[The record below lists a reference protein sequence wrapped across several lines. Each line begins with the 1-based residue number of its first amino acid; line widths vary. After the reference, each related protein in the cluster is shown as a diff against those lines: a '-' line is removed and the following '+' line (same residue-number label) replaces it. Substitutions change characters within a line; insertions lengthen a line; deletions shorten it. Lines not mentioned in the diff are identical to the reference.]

1 MKVLGGR
8 RGPVVV
14 GHRGGRGED
23 WPPENTLAAF
33 ERARAEGAGAVETDV
48 RLCASGEV
56 VAFHDPDLSRMTDG
70 RDGRKV
76 AEVPLRD
83 LLEVRLGTTDDRIP
97 TLASLLAW
105 ARTHALPLNVE
116 IKHDVPSRAALAR
129 GVARELRGCEVPV
142 LLSSF
147 DPLTL
152 VAMAMLSPSTP
163 RALLTDPKQSYAYL
177 LHAAARRPM
186 LAALHVERAQ
196 ASPEAIAG
204 WKRRGLVVGVWTV
217 NDPAEARRL
226 VLAGVDLVITDCPAV
241 LVRAL
246 APDMPLIRRTP
257 RARPPSRPAGA
268 G

>member
-1 MKVLGGR
+1 VKVLGGL

-33 ERARAEGAGAVETDV
+33 ERARSEGAGAVETDV

-70 RDGRKV
+70 LDGRKV
-76 AEVPLRD
+76 ADVELHE
-83 LLEVRLGTTDDRIP
+83 LLGVRLRGTSHRIP

-105 ARTHALPLNVE
+105 ARRHALPLNVE
-116 IKHDVPSRAALAR
+116 IKHDVPSRGALAR
-129 GVARELRGCEVPV
+129 AVARQLRGCEVPV

-152 VAMAMLSPSTP
+152 AAMAVLSPFTP
-163 RALLTDPKQSYAYL
+163 RALLTDPRQSYAHL
-177 LHAAARRPM
+177 LHAAATAPM
-186 LAALHVERAQ
+186 LAALHVERGQ
-196 ASPEAIAG
+196 ASPEAIAR
-204 WKRRGLVVGVWTV
+204 WKRRGLDVGVWTV

-226 VLAGVDLVITDCPAV
+226 VLAGVDLVISDCPGV
-241 LVRAL
+241 LVGAF
-246 APDMPLIRRTP
+246 
-257 RARPPSRPAGA
+257 AGA
-268 G
+268 